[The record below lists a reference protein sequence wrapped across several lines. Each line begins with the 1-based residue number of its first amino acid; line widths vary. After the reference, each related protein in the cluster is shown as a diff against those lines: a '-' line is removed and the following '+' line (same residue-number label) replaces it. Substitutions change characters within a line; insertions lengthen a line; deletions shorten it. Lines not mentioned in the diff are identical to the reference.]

1 MTLLALGI
9 NHKTAPVSL
18 RERVT
23 FSPDTLDQALDSLL
37 AQPMVQGGVVL
48 STCNRTELYLS
59 VEEQD
64 NLQEALVRWLC
75 EYHNLNEED
84 LRNSL
89 YWHQDNDAVSHLMR
103 VASGL
108 DSLVLGEPQI
118 LGQVKKAFADSQ
130 KGHLNASALER
141 MFQKSFSVAKR
152 VRTETDI
159 GASAVSVAFAAC
171 TLARQIFESLSTVTV
186 LLVGAGETI
195 ELVARHL
202 REHKVKKMIIANR
215 TRERA
220 QVLAD
225 EVGAE
230 VISLSDIDARL
241 QDADIIISSTASPL
255 PIIGKGMVERALKNR
270 RNQPMLLVDIAVPRD
285 VEPEVGKLSNAYLYS
300 VDDLQSIISH
310 NLAQR
315 KAAAV
320 EAETIVEQEAS
331 EFMAWLRAQ
340 GASDTIREYRSQS
353 EQIRDELT
361 AKALAALQ
369 QGGDAQAIMQDLAWK
384 LTNRLIHAPTKSL
397 QQAAR
402 DGHLMRV
409 ASGLDSL
416 VLGEPQILGQV
427 KKAFA
432 DSQKGHLNASALERM
447 FQKSFSVAKRVR
459 TETDIGA
466 SAVSV
471 AFAACTLARQIFESL
486 STVTVL
492 LVGAGET
499 IELVARHLREH
510 KVKKMIIAN
519 RTRERAQVLA
529 DEVGAEVISLSDIDA
544 RLQDADIIISSTAS
558 PLPIIGKGMVERA
571 LKNRRNQPM
580 LLVDIAVP
588 RDVEPEVGKL
598 SNAYLYSVD
607 DLQSIISHN
616 LAQRKAAAVEAE
628 TIVEQEASEFMAW
641 LRAQGASDTIR
652 EYRSQSEQIRDELTA
667 KALAA
672 LQQGGDAQAIMQDL
686 AWKLTNRLIHAPT
699 KSLQQAAR
707 DGDSERLN
715 ILRDSLGLE

>member
-23 FSPDTLDQALDSLL
+23 FSPDTLDQALDSLQAL
-37 AQPMVQGGVVL
+37 PMVQGGVVL
-48 STCNRTELYLS
+48 STCNRTEIYLS

-64 NLQEALVRWLC
+64 NLREALIRWLC

-130 KGHLNASALER
+130 KGHQNASALER

-320 EAETIVEQEAS
+320 EAETPPCCAS
-331 EFMAWLRAQ
+331 WRMHFRNVWCRPRRIWATTATPKR
-340 GASDTIREYRSQS
+340 RSPLLCWQ
-353 EQIRDELT
+353 
-361 AKALAALQ
+361 
-369 QGGDAQAIMQDLAWK
+369 
-384 LTNRLIHAPTKSL
+384 TKPCL
-397 QQAAR
+397 
-402 DGHLMRV
+402 
-409 ASGLDSL
+409 
-416 VLGEPQILGQV
+416 
-427 KKAFA
+427 
-432 DSQKGHLNASALERM
+432 ASATMPPPPPALPIRWSWAESTYKRR
-447 FQKSFSVAKRVR
+447 FVAKRPR
-459 TETDIGA
+459 
-466 SAVSV
+466 
-471 AFAACTLARQIFESL
+471 R
-486 STVTVL
+486 
-492 LVGAGET
+492 
-499 IELVARHLREH
+499 
-510 KVKKMIIAN
+510 
-519 RTRERAQVLA
+519 
-529 DEVGAEVISLSDIDA
+529 
-544 RLQDADIIISSTAS
+544 
-558 PLPIIGKGMVERA
+558 PLWG
-571 LKNRRNQPM
+571 
-580 LLVDIAVP
+580 
-588 RDVEPEVGKL
+588 
-598 SNAYLYSVD
+598 SC
-607 DLQSIISHN
+607 
-616 LAQRKAAAVEAE
+616 
-628 TIVEQEASEFMAW
+628 
-641 LRAQGASDTIR
+641 
-652 EYRSQSEQIRDELTA
+652 
-667 KALAA
+667 
-672 LQQGGDAQAIMQDL
+672 
-686 AWKLTNRLIHAPT
+686 
-699 KSLQQAAR
+699 
-707 DGDSERLN
+707 
-715 ILRDSLGLE
+715 

>member
-75 EYHNLNEED
+75 DYHNLNEED

-202 REHKVKKMIIANR
+202 REHQVKKMIIANR

-320 EAETIVEQEAS
+320 EAETIVAQETS

-340 GASDTIREYRSQS
+340 GASETIREYRSQS

-369 QGGDAQAIMQDLAWK
+369 QGGDAQ
-384 LTNRLIHAPTKSL
+384 S
-397 QQAAR
+397 
-402 DGHLMRV
+402 
-409 ASGLDSL
+409 
-416 VLGEPQILGQV
+416 
-427 KKAFA
+427 
-432 DSQKGHLNASALERM
+432 
-447 FQKSFSVAKRVR
+447 
-459 TETDIGA
+459 
-466 SAVSV
+466 
-471 AFAACTLARQIFESL
+471 
-486 STVTVL
+486 
-492 LVGAGET
+492 
-499 IELVARHLREH
+499 
-510 KVKKMIIAN
+510 
-519 RTRERAQVLA
+519 
-529 DEVGAEVISLSDIDA
+529 
-544 RLQDADIIISSTAS
+544 
-558 PLPIIGKGMVERA
+558 
-571 LKNRRNQPM
+571 
-580 LLVDIAVP
+580 
-588 RDVEPEVGKL
+588 
-598 SNAYLYSVD
+598 
-607 DLQSIISHN
+607 
-616 LAQRKAAAVEAE
+616 
-628 TIVEQEASEFMAW
+628 
-641 LRAQGASDTIR
+641 
-652 EYRSQSEQIRDELTA
+652 
-667 KALAA
+667 
-672 LQQGGDAQAIMQDL
+672 IMQDL

>member
-1 MTLLALGI
+1 MMRLLTLLTLVLLPLNMTLLALGI

-23 FSPDTLDQALDSLL
+23 FSPDTLDLALDSLL

-64 NLQEALVRWLC
+64 NLHEALIRWLC
-75 EYHNLNEED
+75 DYHNLNEEE

-130 KGHLNASALER
+130 KGHLKASELER

-186 LLVGAGETI
+186 MLVGAGETI

-230 VISLSDIDARL
+230 VIALSDIDERL
-241 QDADIIISSTASPL
+241 KEADIIISSTASPL
-255 PIIGKGMVERALKNR
+255 PIIGKGMVERALKSR

-285 VEPEVGKLSNAYLYS
+285 VEEVGKLANAYLYS

-320 EAETIVEQEAS
+320 QAETIVEQETS

-340 GASDTIREYRSQS
+340 SVSETIREYRGQA
-353 EQIRDELT
+353 EQVRDDLT
-361 AKALAALQ
+361 AKALAALE
-369 QGGDAQAIMQDLAWK
+369 QGGDAQALCRIWRG
-384 LTNRLIHAPTKSL
+384 N
-397 QQAAR
+397 
-402 DGHLMRV
+402 
-409 ASGLDSL
+409 
-416 VLGEPQILGQV
+416 
-427 KKAFA
+427 
-432 DSQKGHLNASALERM
+432 
-447 FQKSFSVAKRVR
+447 
-459 TETDIGA
+459 
-466 SAVSV
+466 
-471 AFAACTLARQIFESL
+471 
-486 STVTVL
+486 
-492 LVGAGET
+492 
-499 IELVARHLREH
+499 
-510 KVKKMIIAN
+510 
-519 RTRERAQVLA
+519 
-529 DEVGAEVISLSDIDA
+529 
-544 RLQDADIIISSTAS
+544 
-558 PLPIIGKGMVERA
+558 
-571 LKNRRNQPM
+571 
-580 LLVDIAVP
+580 
-588 RDVEPEVGKL
+588 
-598 SNAYLYSVD
+598 
-607 DLQSIISHN
+607 
-616 LAQRKAAAVEAE
+616 
-628 TIVEQEASEFMAW
+628 
-641 LRAQGASDTIR
+641 
-652 EYRSQSEQIRDELTA
+652 
-667 KALAA
+667 
-672 LQQGGDAQAIMQDL
+672 
-686 AWKLTNRLIHAPT
+686 
-699 KSLQQAAR
+699 
-707 DGDSERLN
+707 
-715 ILRDSLGLE
+715 

>member
-75 EYHNLNEED
+75 DYHNLNEED

-202 REHKVKKMIIANR
+202 REHQVKKMIIANR

-320 EAETIVEQEAS
+320 EAETIVAQETS

-340 GASDTIREYRSQS
+340 GASE
-353 EQIRDELT
+353 
-361 AKALAALQ
+361 
-369 QGGDAQAIMQDLAWK
+369 
-384 LTNRLIHAPTKSL
+384 
-397 QQAAR
+397 
-402 DGHLMRV
+402 
-409 ASGLDSL
+409 
-416 VLGEPQILGQV
+416 
-427 KKAFA
+427 
-432 DSQKGHLNASALERM
+432 
-447 FQKSFSVAKRVR
+447 
-459 TETDIGA
+459 
-466 SAVSV
+466 
-471 AFAACTLARQIFESL
+471 
-486 STVTVL
+486 
-492 LVGAGET
+492 
-499 IELVARHLREH
+499 
-510 KVKKMIIAN
+510 
-519 RTRERAQVLA
+519 
-529 DEVGAEVISLSDIDA
+529 
-544 RLQDADIIISSTAS
+544 
-558 PLPIIGKGMVERA
+558 
-571 LKNRRNQPM
+571 
-580 LLVDIAVP
+580 
-588 RDVEPEVGKL
+588 
-598 SNAYLYSVD
+598 
-607 DLQSIISHN
+607 
-616 LAQRKAAAVEAE
+616 
-628 TIVEQEASEFMAW
+628 
-641 LRAQGASDTIR
+641 TIR

-707 DGDSERLN
+707 DGDNERLN

>member
-75 EYHNLNEED
+75 DYHNLNEED

-202 REHKVKKMIIANR
+202 REHQVKKMIIANR

-285 VEPEVGKLSNAYLYS
+285 VEPEVGKLSSAYLYS

-320 EAETIVEQEAS
+320 EAETIVAQETS

-340 GASDTIREYRSQS
+340 GASE
-353 EQIRDELT
+353 
-361 AKALAALQ
+361 
-369 QGGDAQAIMQDLAWK
+369 
-384 LTNRLIHAPTKSL
+384 
-397 QQAAR
+397 
-402 DGHLMRV
+402 
-409 ASGLDSL
+409 
-416 VLGEPQILGQV
+416 
-427 KKAFA
+427 
-432 DSQKGHLNASALERM
+432 
-447 FQKSFSVAKRVR
+447 
-459 TETDIGA
+459 
-466 SAVSV
+466 
-471 AFAACTLARQIFESL
+471 
-486 STVTVL
+486 
-492 LVGAGET
+492 
-499 IELVARHLREH
+499 
-510 KVKKMIIAN
+510 
-519 RTRERAQVLA
+519 
-529 DEVGAEVISLSDIDA
+529 
-544 RLQDADIIISSTAS
+544 
-558 PLPIIGKGMVERA
+558 
-571 LKNRRNQPM
+571 
-580 LLVDIAVP
+580 
-588 RDVEPEVGKL
+588 
-598 SNAYLYSVD
+598 
-607 DLQSIISHN
+607 
-616 LAQRKAAAVEAE
+616 
-628 TIVEQEASEFMAW
+628 
-641 LRAQGASDTIR
+641 TIR

>member
-75 EYHNLNEED
+75 DYHNLNEED

-202 REHKVKKMIIANR
+202 REHQVKKMIIANR

-255 PIIGKGMVERALKNR
+255 PIIGKGMVERALKKR

-320 EAETIVEQEAS
+320 EAETIVAQETS

-340 GASDTIREYRSQS
+340 GASE
-353 EQIRDELT
+353 
-361 AKALAALQ
+361 
-369 QGGDAQAIMQDLAWK
+369 
-384 LTNRLIHAPTKSL
+384 
-397 QQAAR
+397 
-402 DGHLMRV
+402 
-409 ASGLDSL
+409 
-416 VLGEPQILGQV
+416 
-427 KKAFA
+427 
-432 DSQKGHLNASALERM
+432 
-447 FQKSFSVAKRVR
+447 
-459 TETDIGA
+459 
-466 SAVSV
+466 
-471 AFAACTLARQIFESL
+471 
-486 STVTVL
+486 
-492 LVGAGET
+492 
-499 IELVARHLREH
+499 
-510 KVKKMIIAN
+510 
-519 RTRERAQVLA
+519 
-529 DEVGAEVISLSDIDA
+529 
-544 RLQDADIIISSTAS
+544 
-558 PLPIIGKGMVERA
+558 
-571 LKNRRNQPM
+571 
-580 LLVDIAVP
+580 
-588 RDVEPEVGKL
+588 
-598 SNAYLYSVD
+598 
-607 DLQSIISHN
+607 
-616 LAQRKAAAVEAE
+616 
-628 TIVEQEASEFMAW
+628 
-641 LRAQGASDTIR
+641 TIR